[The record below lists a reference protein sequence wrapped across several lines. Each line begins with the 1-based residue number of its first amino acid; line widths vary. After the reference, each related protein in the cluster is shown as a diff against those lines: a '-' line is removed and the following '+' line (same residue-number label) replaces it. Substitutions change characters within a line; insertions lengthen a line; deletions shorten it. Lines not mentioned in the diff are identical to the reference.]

1 MNRSFTERLKL
12 YTGSPLPIVASRAGS
27 KAMESGHS
35 SNGSSRNPSPAP
47 TGNLTE
53 TELQTLHERAA
64 QARAVAAEA
73 LAHYKVLLDQTQQR
87 VKMSEQRLLA
97 FEAMRE
103 MLRQSVQRYAQV
115 MKALDTPSDRTLCFV
130 RETLTEQLPDSERA
144 EATKDLVESVL
155 AWCVEA
161 YQFDS
166 PAA

>member
-1 MNRSFTERLKL
+1 
-12 YTGSPLPIVASRAGS
+12 
-27 KAMESGHS
+27 MESGHS
-35 SNGSSRNPSPAP
+35 SNGSSRKPSPAR

-53 TELQTLHERAA
+53 TELQALHERAA

-73 LAHYKVLLDQTQQR
+73 LAHYWVLLEQTQQR

-103 MLRQSVQRYAQV
+103 MLRQSLQRYAQV
-115 MKALDTPSDRTLCFV
+115 MKALDTPSERTLWLV
-130 RETLTEQLPDSERA
+130 RETLTEQLPDPER
-144 EATKDLVESVL
+144 EESTKDLVESVL
-155 AWCVEA
+155 SWCVEA